1 MRAPLRFA
9 DSHFSCPSR
18 MWPTINSH
26 LSHALLGR
34 SPMRQGVIISGL
46 MAINHAVT
54 VRVIQALWLIFWLY
68 WLARA
73 FNNKKSIYRQ
83 PFLSRLGYAWPLIIA
98 AIISTHW
105 SGGRIILLPASSIQ
119 RVVGIILCAGGF
131 AFAIWAR
138 TILGRNWSG
147 IATVKENHELICRG
161 PYKIVRHPIYT
172 GLVLAFLGTFI
183 AAWPTVGGVILV
195 VAMILALWIKA
206 QQEEK
211 LMRGQF
217 PEAYPAYRQRVRSG
231 IIPFLL

>member
-1 MRAPLRFA
+1 M
-9 DSHFSCPSR
+9 
-18 MWPTINSH
+18 
-26 LSHALLGR
+26 
-34 SPMRQGVIISGL
+34 
-46 MAINHAVT
+46 
-54 VRVIQALWLIFWLY
+54 
-68 WLARA
+68 
-73 FNNKKSIYRQ
+73 
-83 PFLSRLGYAWPLIIA
+83 
-98 AIISTHW
+98 
-105 SGGRIILLPASSIQ
+105 
-119 RVVGIILCAGGF
+119 ILCAGGF
-131 AFAIWAR
+131 AVAIWAR

-172 GLVLAFLGTFI
+172 GLVLAVLGTFI

-217 PEAYPAYRQRVRSG
+217 PEAYPAYRKRVRSG